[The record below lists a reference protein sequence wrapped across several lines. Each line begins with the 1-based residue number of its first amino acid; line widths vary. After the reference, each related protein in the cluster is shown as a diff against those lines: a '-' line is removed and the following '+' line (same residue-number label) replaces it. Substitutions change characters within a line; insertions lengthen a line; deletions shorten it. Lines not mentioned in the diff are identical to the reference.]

1 LAFSQTREERRMLYA
16 VKARFRDGTEEQRAA
31 LSTEFGQHIRQPL
44 LHIRLLGAL
53 VDGRGR
59 RSGILMLMEADSP
72 ELVQSFLEQSP
83 FTRER
88 LYDEL
93 LIEELQIEAGSLG

>member
-1 LAFSQTREERRMLYA
+1 MLYA
-16 VKARFRDGTEEQRAA
+16 VRARFRDGTEEQRAA

-53 VDGRGR
+53 LDDEGR
-59 RSGILMLMEADSP
+59 RSGILMLMEADDRA
-72 ELVQSFLEQSP
+72 LVQSFLDQSP

-88 LYDEL
+88 LYEDL
-93 LIEELQIEAGSLG
+93 QIEVLQIEAGSLG

>member
-1 LAFSQTREERRMLYA
+1 MLYA
-16 VKARFRDGTEEQRAA
+16 VKAHFRDGTEERRAA
-31 LSTEFGQHIRQPL
+31 LSAEFGQHIRQPL

-53 VDGRGR
+53 MDEAGH
-59 RSGILMLMEADSP
+59 RSGILMLMEAEGR
-72 ELVQSFLEQSP
+72 ELVQNFLDQSP

-93 LIEELQIEAGSLG
+93 EIEELQIEAGSLG